1 MSIEENPGF
10 SEDSLRRIA
19 AQKIKY
25 RTLLRFHAVTYLLIN
40 ILLVIINIIT
50 ETEPG
55 NITGHIYYWF
65 FFPMF
70 GWLIGL
76 AIHAMFYLCYARG
89 VYSMM
94 KRLAYVHLIAY
105 VTVMVLLFM
114 SDINIM
120 NNLTLEEIGWAHY
133 PAVSWDVPMLLHVIL
148 TIIVF
153 SGKMTEDG
161 LIKTRKERAI
171 EKEMDKMRKK
181 FGIQQN

>member
-10 SEDSLRRIA
+10 SEESLRRIA

-25 RTLLRFHAVTYLLIN
+25 RTLLRFHAVTYILIN
-40 ILLVIINIIT
+40 ILLFAINLIT
-50 ETEPG
+50 QMDVTSPNG
-55 NITGHIYYWF
+55 NIYFWSLL
-65 FFPMF
+65 PLF

-76 AIHAMFYLCYARG
+76 SIHAMFYLCYARG

-105 VTVMVLLFM
+105 VTVMVLLFTI
-114 SDINIM
+114 DFDIM
-120 NNLTLEEIGWAHY
+120 NNFEIEEVNWAHY
-133 PAVSWDVPMLLHVIL
+133 PAVSWGVPMLLHVIV
-148 TIIVF
+148 TKIIF

-171 EKEMDKMRKK
+171 EKEMNKMRKK